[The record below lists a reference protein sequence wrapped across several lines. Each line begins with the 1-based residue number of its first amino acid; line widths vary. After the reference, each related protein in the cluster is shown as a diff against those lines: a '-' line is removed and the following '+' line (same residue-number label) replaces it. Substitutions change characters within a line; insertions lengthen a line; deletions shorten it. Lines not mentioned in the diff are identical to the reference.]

1 MQGRTDVRDAA
12 RATVAHSTLVLGNE
26 SSCTFVTAPRVRAWL
41 GTGVLSGPHD
51 VAHER
56 ADDDAGPYLHCS
68 HDGYSAEFGLL
79 HERSLWL
86 SADGWRLDGEDRLL
100 LASRKSAPAAEIEC
114 AIRFHL
120 PPSARPSTGGEG
132 RTVELLLADGST
144 WDFEAGG
151 LPVVLEDSIFF
162 AAPDGLGRTRQI
174 VVRPRRGSSDPVV
187 WSLTRRGAP

>member
-26 SSCTFVTAPRVRAWL
+26 SSCKFVTAPRVRAWL
-41 GTGVLSGPHD
+41 GTGILSGPRD
-51 VAHER
+51 VTHER
-56 ADDDAGPYLHCS
+56 AEDDAGLYLRAS
-68 HDGYSAEFGLL
+68 HDGYAADFGVI

-100 LASRKSAPAAEIEC
+100 LSSRKSAPTNAVEC

-120 PPSARPSTGGEG
+120 PPSVRPITGGEG
-132 RTVELLLADGST
+132 RTVELLLADGSI

-151 LPVVLEDSIFF
+151 LPVVLEDSVFF
-162 AAPDGLGRTRQI
+162 AAPDGLGRTRQM
-174 VVRPRRGSSDPVV
+174 VVRPPPGSSDPVV
-187 WSLTRRGAP
+187 WSLTRRATA